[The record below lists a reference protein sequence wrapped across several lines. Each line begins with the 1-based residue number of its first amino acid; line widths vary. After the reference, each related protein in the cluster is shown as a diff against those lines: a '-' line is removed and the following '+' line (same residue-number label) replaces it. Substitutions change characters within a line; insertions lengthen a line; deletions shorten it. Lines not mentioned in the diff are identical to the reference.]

1 MSQIRTCVVGVG
13 FIGAA
18 HIEALRRLG
27 YVDVTALCDSR
38 NSAALAQQLHVPR
51 AYASY
56 EEMLDQE
63 RPDAVHICTPNVTH
77 FPIAKYALEHG
88 IHVLCEKPLSYT
100 QEEADELVR
109 LAEASGLV
117 HGVNL
122 HCRFYPMVREMKEL
136 IQRGDLGRIFSVHG
150 GYFQDWLLLDTDYSW
165 RLERACTGSTRAVAD
180 IGSHWIDA
188 VEFVTGQRITRVLAD
203 FATFHQTRK
212 RPVQQVASFEN
223 KRVQAG
229 QYEEFPVDTEDYAQV
244 LFQMSS
250 GAKGSMIVSQAY
262 AGRKNQMI
270 LSVAGSQRALH
281 WDSESL
287 NELWMGERTAYN
299 HTIVKDPALLCSG
312 SAALCRYPG
321 GHVEGF
327 PDAFVQSFGAFYRA
341 IQTGEAGAFATFQD
355 GRREMEVCEAIA
367 RSAQEQRWLEVVP
380 DRR

>member
-1 MSQIRTCVVGVG
+1 MNQIRTCVVGVG

-27 YVDVTALCDSR
+27 YVEVAALCDSK
-38 NSAALAQQLHVPR
+38 NSEALAQQLHIPKG
-51 AYASY
+51 YASY
-56 EEMLDQE
+56 EKMLEQE

-77 FPIAKYALEHG
+77 YQIAKYALEHG
-88 IHVLCEKPLSYT
+88 IHVLCEKPLAYT
-100 QEEADELVR
+100 QEEADELVQ
-109 LAEASGLV
+109 LANATGLV

-136 IQRGDLGRIFSVHG
+136 IRHGKVGRIFSIHG

-188 VEFVTGQRITRVLAD
+188 VEFVTGERITRVLAD

-212 RPVQQVASFEN
+212 RPIQQLASFEN
-223 KRVQAG
+223 KRAQAG
-229 QYEEFPVDTEDYAQV
+229 AYEEFPVDTEDYAQV
-244 LFQMSS
+244 LFQTNS

-270 LSVAGSQRALH
+270 LSVAGSERALY

-287 NELWMGERTAYN
+287 NELWMGERNAYN
-299 HTIVKDPALLCSG
+299 HTIVKDPALLRPG
-312 SAALCRYPG
+312 SAALCKYPG

-327 PDAFVQSFGAFYRA
+327 PDAFTQNFDAFYRT
-341 IQTGEAGAFATFQD
+341 IRTGESGSFATFQD
-355 GRREMEVCEAIA
+355 GQREMAVCEAIA
-367 RSAQEQRWLEVVP
+367 QSAQEQRWLEIDP
-380 DRR
+380 GR